1 MQISLIIVYQK
12 QTKEKTMKISKLTKR
27 FNKDGSI
34 TLYASGRKVFKSSD
48 SERVNNFIEGW
59 YTIQ

>member
-1 MQISLIIVYQK
+1 
-12 QTKEKTMKISKLTKR
+12 MKISKLTKR

-34 TLYASGRKVFKSSD
+34 TLYASGRKVFKSND